1 MNMQYRVGFIVDHP
15 KRDLGGVIQVAHAL
29 SKQGVETCLIPL
41 YDQGVDVPLL
51 RLDALVI
58 NYARPINLDLV
69 AGYVLQGIR
78 VYVLDTEGG
87 ILSEEGANSIQGL
100 ADYIKG
106 SPYTKLLSGYFF
118 WGAILRDAFAT
129 KGIFDPEYL
138 YLTGCPRFDI
148 ASLRW
153 RDTLNYRED
162 NYILVN
168 ANFPLVNP
176 MFSRDVAEEGC
187 ILVRAGW
194 DRDYVDKM
202 IEDQREIQRGF
213 LETVSQLAATFPER
227 QFLVRPHPFEG
238 VDIYK
243 RRFSQFQNIKIDASG
258 SVLNVLKNCACLLH
272 LNCGTSIEAVML
284 DRLPI
289 SMEYLNTQHMA
300 GHSTLP
306 SQISLRAKSFD
317 ELVKL
322 LENLPKAIEGFDFS
336 GVYQSHIYGFF
347 YKNDGAAG
355 DRVAGHLLRR
365 LSKTSYMNLWARLK
379 WSLNS
384 SRARGRPLQYLQA
397 LLANTIGSYAVG
409 CLRSNLQAT
418 RQEKKIDIREVKHLF
433 RSISEHDGISS
444 PEIFRARHPIL
455 GTPLSSLI
463 VHPKPLMINE

>member
-1 MNMQYRVGFIVDHP
+1 MNTSYRVGFIVDHP

-29 SKQGVETCLIPL
+29 SKQGVETCLVPL

-51 RLDALVI
+51 ELDALII

-87 ILSEEGANSIQGL
+87 ILSEEGANSVKGL
-100 ADYIKG
+100 TDYIKG
-106 SPYTKLLSGYFF
+106 SPYAKLLSGYFF
-118 WGAILRDAFAT
+118 WGEILRDAFAAD
-129 KGIFDPEYL
+129 GVLDPEHMH
-138 YLTGCPRFDI
+138 LTGCPRFDV

-153 RDTLNYRED
+153 RDTLDYCEK

-176 MFSRDVAEEGC
+176 MFAKDVAEEGR
-187 ILVRAGW
+187 ILVGGGW

-202 IEDQREIQRGF
+202 IEDQREIQHGF

-238 VDIYK
+238 IDIYN
-243 RRFSQFQNIKIDASG
+243 RWFAQFQNIKIDASG
-258 SVLNVLKNCACLLH
+258 SVLNVIKNCACLLH

-289 SMEYLNTQHMA
+289 SMEFLNTQHMA

-306 SQISLRAKSFD
+306 SQISLRAKSFE

-322 LENLPKAIEGFDFS
+322 LENLPKAIESFDFS
-336 GVYQSHIYGFF
+336 DVYQSYIYGFF
-347 YKNDGAAG
+347 YKNDGAAS
-355 DRVAGHLLRR
+355 DRVTSHLLSRF
-365 LSKTSYMNLWARLK
+365 SKSFNMGLWARLR

-384 SRARGRPLQYLQA
+384 SRAKSRAPQYFQA
-397 LLANTIGSYAVG
+397 FLANTIGSYAVG
-409 CLRSNLQAT
+409 CLRSKLHVS
-418 RQEKKIDIREVKHLF
+418 RQEKKIDIHAVKRLV

-444 PEIFRARHPIL
+444 PQIFRARHPIF

-463 VHPKPLMINE
+463 VRPATTNE